1 MLYTSLTDDGWVDCL
16 LGFAGAKGELGAS
29 PAEVVLGQPFRVS
42 VEFLPKSPSPCSRSL
57 VLSPHPQVDS
67 FCVSAVH
74 LPDTFVL
81 KTLETFKVVF
91 VRHDAHRTPLR
102 PLYDGP
108 FQVLGSGQKH
118 FVLDF
123 SRCRETACGQT

>member
-1 MLYTSLTDDGWVDCL
+1 M
-16 LGFAGAKGELGAS
+16 GFVGAKGELGAS

-42 VEFLPKSPSPCSRSL
+42 VEFLPRSPSPCSRSL

-67 FCVSAVH
+67 FCVLGPVH
-74 LPDTFVL
+74 HCLPDTFVL
-81 KTLETFKVVF
+81 KTLKTFKFVF

-108 FQVLGSGQKH
+108 FRVLGSGQKH

-123 SRCRETACGQT
+123 SGCRETACGQT